1 MYNDSDKTK
10 MTYVY
15 VPLARCSTCS
25 WILLLLP
32 YHVQISSIYCTIS
45 TIQDGLKRGFSL
57 YLYECIVL
65 RIVFT
70 SMFVSMNSQSLHP
83 LIHLSNRNKHR
94 TLLARHFTLCIL
106 LLLFFIFMFE
116 TVKQTGYMFELN
128 RLLMG
133 KLTTYIINGLST
145 KVQVKTYIFICYLYS
160 LLSVQYKFNPV
171 LIPWNKPI

>member
-1 MYNDSDKTK
+1 

-32 YHVQISSIYCTIS
+32 YHVQISSICLHYQYHSRWSETWI
-45 TIQDGLKRGFSL
+45 F
-57 YLYECIVL
+57 
-65 RIVFT
+65 IVFIW
-70 SMFVSMNSQSLHP
+70 MYRFKNSVYFHVC
-83 LIHLSNRNKHR
+83 IYKHR
-94 TLLARHFTLCIL
+94 TLLARHFTLCIF
-106 LLLFFIFMFE
+106 LLLFFIFIFE
-116 TVKQTGYMFELN
+116 TVKQTGYMCELN

-133 KLTTYIINGLST
+133 KLTTYIINGFST
-145 KVQVKTYIFICYLYS
+145 KVQVNTYIFICYLYS